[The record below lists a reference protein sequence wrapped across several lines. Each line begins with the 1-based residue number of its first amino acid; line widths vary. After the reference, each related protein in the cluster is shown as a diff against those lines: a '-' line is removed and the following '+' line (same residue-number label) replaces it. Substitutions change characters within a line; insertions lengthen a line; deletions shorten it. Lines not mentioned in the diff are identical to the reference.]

1 MNIATK
7 LTTFIDWFYIKP
19 IRVIIPRQTY
29 HYAVC
34 GGTNLL
40 FSWVL
45 YAVLYNFIIAKEFIY
60 LPFIVISPHIA
71 AFLIA
76 FPITFFT
83 GFWLQKNIAFQ
94 YSPLRGSTQ
103 LFRYVIS
110 VGGSI
115 LLNYIGLKVFVE
127 ILGIYPTPSQIIC
140 SLITIAYSYVMQKYF
155 TFRGCKG

>member
-1 MNIATK
+1 MNLASK
-7 LTTFIDWFYIKP
+7 LTAFIDWFYIKP
-19 IRVIIPRQTY
+19 IKVIIPRQTY

-71 AFLIA
+71 AFLIT

-127 ILGIYPTPSQIIC
+127 ILEIYPTPSQIIC
-140 SLITIAYSYVMQKYF
+140 SLITISYSYVMQKYF